1 MSIFLLFL
9 KSFYPQ
15 APRYDQLDVDDFEN
29 ENYAREMAY
38 RKTEDKVIWSHR
50 DSVRAIELRQQ
61 AYESSLDSLGLKI
74 LNRRLRRD
82 YAERKKRMKYN
93 EKEYLLER
101 MDKEW
106 DKQELQAALIQKRK
120 DEQALIEQ
128 NIIKAK
134 MDEKMRVWRLKHPI
148 QTKRHKGF
156 VLSVND
162 VVEDEEE
169 SIGFLLGRE
178 ERKEADEGG
187 DGNHWYEEEE
197 GVSDTSFYLAVPQQ
211 READE
216 YEEGDCSTRGSTRD
230 YMYNYERNMDGM
242 GIQKN
247 VTGNVDFR
255 NLKSADSTLFDDYD
269 LELMENNFKKYKTGH
284 K

>member
-1 MSIFLLFL
+1 MT
-9 KSFYPQ
+9 K
-15 APRYDQLDVDDFEN
+15 
-29 ENYAREMAY
+29 
-38 RKTEDKVIWSHR
+38 
-50 DSVRAIELRQQ
+50 
-61 AYESSLDSLGLKI
+61 
-74 LNRRLRRD
+74 
-82 YAERKKRMKYN
+82 
-93 EKEYLLER
+93 
-101 MDKEW
+101 
-106 DKQELQAALIQKRK
+106 
-120 DEQALIEQ
+120 
-128 NIIKAK
+128 
-134 MDEKMRVWRLKHPI
+134 PI

-169 SIGFLLGRE
+169 SIGFLLGHE

-187 DGNHWYEEEE
+187 DGNHWYEEED
-197 GVSDTSFYLAVPQQ
+197 VSDTSSSLAVPQQ

-216 YEEGDCSTRGSTRD
+216 YEGGDYSTRGSTRD